1 MKLPDH
7 SVESVIAELGK
18 PFGLTT
24 TVSGNGCDALR
35 LNTSKPRVLLLS
47 GSLRPH
53 SFSRMMTE
61 EASRILETFGAE
73 TRIFDAAGLPLFDT
87 DVYDSGETVN
97 HPRVQELREF
107 SVWSEAHVWCSPE
120 LHGNFS
126 GVFKNQIDWLPL
138 SQEAVRPTQ
147 GKVLAVMQVC
157 GGSQSFNVVNNLR
170 VLGRWMRMFVIPNQS
185 SVPKVHFEFNSDG
198 TMKDSPF
205 KARLID
211 VMEELFKFV
220 LLLRDNPDFLTQR
233 FSESP
238 VESEEQSA

>member
-7 SVESVIAELGK
+7 SVESVLTELGK
-18 PFGLTT
+18 PFGLGT
-24 TVSGNGCDALR
+24 SSDNSCDTLT
-35 LNTSKPRVLLLS
+35 LNKTKPRVLLLN

-53 SFSRMMTE
+53 SFSRMMTQ
-61 EASRILETFGAE
+61 EASRILEAFGAE
-73 TRIFDAAGLPLFDT
+73 TRIFDPTGLPLFDT
-87 DVYDSGETVN
+87 DIYDSGDTAKDPKVI
-97 HPRVQELREF
+97 ELRE
-107 SVWSEAHVWCSPE
+107 SSIWSEAHVWCSPE
-120 LHGNFS
+120 IHGNFS

-147 GKVLAVMQVC
+147 GKVLAVMQAC

-185 SVPKVHFEFNSDG
+185 SVPKVHFEFNPDG

-205 KARLID
+205 KARLVD

-238 VESEEQSA
+238 VENES